1 MVFNN
6 NIYDDSEEKILQLFL
21 YDSTG
26 KLIYNCS
33 PNDYYFDLKLKY
45 SLKKGI
51 YILRKITNKSDR
63 SQKIFI

>member
-1 MVFNN
+1 MTVKKKFSNF
-6 NIYDDSEEKILQLFL
+6 FL

-45 SLKKGI
+45 CLKKGI

-63 SQKIFI
+63 SKKIFI